1 MFSLKKNEYGLL
13 IFTIFLTMSY
23 VHPHHIHP
31 YRTYYHDILTVF
43 ALFIISSYLAI
54 FQSPRLITPQ
64 VVIIPVFGIG
74 AIFLQMFFDIVL
86 IQSDLLLPSLYF
98 LFFGLAL
105 VVGASYAYP
114 ESGAESICCALAI
127 AHLLAALLSVIMQV
141 IQAIGF
147 DASPLIMYIAPSAQP
162 FMRPYANVAQPN
174 QLALL
179 FCFGLASI
187 WWLYQRFLIRK
198 AFVVSLVI
206 AMLWGLA
213 LTQSR
218 IGWLIVPVFILISI
232 FRIEK
237 GRTVSRWLIV
247 ALGILYVG
255 FVVSLPVLG
264 ELIGFASGSVADHVG
279 GRSERLVLMQQ
290 AWHMALQHPWL
301 GVGWFGFG
309 AEQVNIAADF
319 GSSTYA
325 EHSHNLILNF
335 LAELGFPATIVIF
348 SVLGWWFLRACILP
362 RATVNSRFANLFF
375 VAVFI
380 HSMVE
385 FPLWYAF
392 VLIPVGILMG
402 MMHQLRWPSEGVR
415 VNPWV
420 IVSIFMVACLALIL
434 ITFDYQ
440 RVTAGFRALRWEQ
453 SGYVIQK
460 QVLEKPTFTLFP
472 QFFDYFKFSKLVAR
486 EGMSGEEI
494 AFAERMSHRFGYVH
508 VLSKMAEIYVL
519 NGQPEKAKR
528 MMLTLQRLHPIVYPE
543 YFDYWKVQASLDDR
557 YAAVFKTMPPR
568 DAP

>member
-1 MFSLKKNEYGLL
+1 MFSLRKNEYGLL

-31 YRTYYHDILTVF
+31 YRTYYHDILTIF
-43 ALFIISSYLAI
+43 ALLVISSYLAI
-54 FQSPRLITPQ
+54 SQSPRLITPQ
-64 VVIIPVFGIG
+64 VVIVPMFGIG
-74 AIFLQMFFDIVL
+74 TIFLQMFFDIIL
-86 IQSDLLLPSLYF
+86 IQSDLLFPSLYF
-98 LFFGLAL
+98 IFFGLAL
-105 VVGASYAYP
+105 VVGASYAYS

-127 AHLLAALLSVIMQV
+127 AHLLAALLSVLMQV
-141 IQAIGF
+141 IQVIGF

-198 AFVVSLVI
+198 AFVVPLVI

-237 GRTVSRWLIV
+237 SRTVSRWLIV

-309 AEQVNIAADF
+309 AEQVNTAADF

-348 SVLGWWFLRACILP
+348 SVLGWWFLKVCILP

-420 IVSIFMVACLALIL
+420 IVSIFMLACLALIL

>member
-1 MFSLKKNEYGLL
+1 M
-13 IFTIFLTMSY
+13 T
-23 VHPHHIHP
+23 
-31 YRTYYHDILTVF
+31 
-43 ALFIISSYLAI
+43 
-54 FQSPRLITPQ
+54 
-64 VVIIPVFGIG
+64 
-74 AIFLQMFFDIVL
+74 
-86 IQSDLLLPSLYF
+86 
-98 LFFGLAL
+98 
-105 VVGASYAYP
+105 
-114 ESGAESICCALAI
+114 
-127 AHLLAALLSVIMQV
+127 HLLAGLLSLVMQM
-141 IQAIGF
+141 IQ
-147 DASPLIMYIAPSAQP
+147 IAGVDLAPFVMFIARQSQP

-179 FCFGLASI
+179 FCFSLISV
-187 WWLYQRFLIRK
+187 WFLHQKRFLGK
-198 AFVVSLVI
+198 WVSAILILV
-206 AMLWGLA
+206 LLCGLS

-218 IGWLIVPVFILISI
+218 IGWVIIPTFAMLCMF
-232 FRIEK
+232 K
-237 GRTVSRWLIV
+237 TQDGQAVSKWFFLAMVSAYV
-247 ALGILYVG
+247 ALVLA
-255 FVVSLPVLG
+255 LPYLG
-264 ELIGFASGSVADHVG
+264 ELIGFASGSVVDHVG

-309 AEQVNIAADF
+309 AEQVSIAADF

-335 LAELGFPATIVIF
+335 LAELGFPATIVIL
-348 SVLGWWFLRACILP
+348 SGLGWWFLKACILP

-415 VNPWV
+415 VNKWV
-420 IVSIFMVACLALIL
+420 IVSVFMAASIALLL

-453 SGYVIQK
+453 SGYAIQK
-460 QVLEKPTFTLFP
+460 QVLEKPAFTLFP
-472 QFFDYFKFSKLVAR
+472 QFFDYFKFTKLVVR
-486 EGMSGEEI
+486 EGMSGVEI